1 MGKVVETAAKSL
13 TNVLSGMAAA
23 AGPPVLALR
32 GGGDAPAR
40 VEYHRFDDKFGMRV
54 FSRASDATQVENA
67 VLYKTNEV
75 VSDSM
80 RDLADEKTVLVTYK
94 KREAKEDQMVTNK
107 VAELFPNAKMQTWS
121 PDAQGPTHQ
130 LQ

>member
-75 VSDSM
+75 VSDRCQALQSPANFD
-80 RDLADEKTVLVTYK
+80 RTGALDDPGGSSASTSLGTVV
-94 KREAKEDQMVTNK
+94 R
-107 VAELFPNAKMQTWS
+107 
-121 PDAQGPTHQ
+121 
-130 LQ
+130 